1 MNRFMFHSLEFIKTD
16 EVIVFGSW
24 GDYSVEIKID
34 SGGVEV
40 FLPDFDNDDPTMQ
53 VSVRKIFKEELLM
66 EEEWKED
73 LKNLNTNGLMK

>member
-34 SGGVEV
+34 SDGVEV
-40 FLPDFDNDDPTMQ
+40 FYQ
-53 VSVRKIFKEELLM
+53 I
-66 EEEWKED
+66 
-73 LKNLNTNGLMK
+73 